1 LPTMHITRVGY
12 EKLREKL
19 NYLVNVRRKEIAKQ
33 LETARSFGDLSENA
47 EYETAKQEQA
57 LNEAKISE
65 LVSQLSSA
73 AILDDQNIAHDKAY
87 IGATVKLLDL
97 KEKEEIV
104 YMLVSEAEADFLEGK
119 ISITSPVGKALLGK
133 SEQDVVE
140 IQVPAGQLVYRILQI
155 SR

>member
-1 LPTMHITRVGY
+1 MHITREGY

-19 NYLVNVRRKEIAKQ
+19 NVLVNVRRKEIAKQ
-33 LETARSFGDLSENA
+33 LETARAFGDLSENA

-73 AILDDQNIAHDKAY
+73 AILDDQNIADDKAY

-97 KEKEEIV
+97 KDKAEIE
-104 YMLVSEAEADFLEGK
+104 YMLVSEVEADFGEGK

-133 SEQDVVE
+133 AENDVVE
-140 IQVPAGQLVYRILQI
+140 IQVPAGQLAYKILRI

>member
-1 LPTMHITRVGY
+1 MHMTREGY

-33 LETARSFGDLSENA
+33 LEHARGFGDLSENA

-65 LVSQLSSA
+65 LVVQLSSA
-73 AILDDQNIAHDKAY
+73 SIIDGLDIANDKAY
-87 IGATVKLLDL
+87 IGAKVKLFDMNC
-97 KEKEEIV
+97 EEELE
-104 YMLVSEAEADFLEGK
+104 YMLVSEAEADFLENK
-119 ISITSPVGKALLGK
+119 ISVTSPVGKALLGK
-133 SEQDVVE
+133 MENDVVE
-140 IQVPAGQLVYRILQI
+140 IQVPAGVLLYKILQI

>member
-1 LPTMHITRVGY
+1 MHITREGY

-19 NYLVNVRRKEIAKQ
+19 QYLVKVRRKEIAKQ
-33 LETARSFGDLSENA
+33 LETARGFGDLSENA

-65 LVSQLSSA
+65 LVSQLSVAS
-73 AILDDQNIAHDKAY
+73 ILDDQNIAHDKAY
-87 IGATVKLLDL
+87 IGATVRLLDL
-97 KEKEEIV
+97 KDKQEIE

-133 SEQDVVE
+133 PVNEIVE
-140 IQVPAGQLVYRILQI
+140 IQVPAGLLAYKILQI